1 MSQKNMSEMGSV
13 EEKSHGVDVRF
24 QGEAVEREK
33 VDAMLDQCRAG
44 SCDCCGPEFVE
55 QLDGLDVEGSDG
67 DVTIHVRGPVTK
79 DMIEEKL
86 AACDCYGK

>member
-1 MSQKNMSEMGSV
+1 MSAPKMSDMGSV
-13 EEKSHGVDVRF
+13 SQTDDGVDVRF
-24 QGEAVEREK
+24 QHEAVEREK

-55 QLDGLDVEGSDG
+55 RLDGLDVEGADG

-79 DMIEEKL
+79 EIIEEKL
-86 AACDCYGK
+86 GACDCYGK